1 MGVSAKG
8 KRYAGLPRN
17 GTVPVGGVVC
27 EEYAIGSGGDALHG
41 FVQISAMRVGRL
53 ALVFYTDDS
62 DAVGSSVDRS
72 VLVEQ

>member
-17 GTVPVGGVVC
+17 GTVPLGGVVC
-27 EEYAIGSGGDALHG
+27 EEYAIGCWGYALHG
-41 FVQISAMRVGRL
+41 FVHIGAMRVGRL
-53 ALVFYTDDS
+53 ALVFCTDDS
-62 DAVGSSVDRS
+62 NAVGSSVDRS